1 MSDDTTPSAFGP
13 VAAGLTGTA
22 GPDGIVIDLPERP
35 EPKADT
41 APKRPTTRAGRQAAA
56 AAKRAKAASKP
67 DKKPASSKAT
77 PRRASLETRLT
88 GNLVTLG
95 TVIAA
100 TGGMTSPAVTA
111 DGVLICQHA
120 PNVAAALD
128 KIAKDDPRVAAA
140 LERMLTVGTWSG
152 LVAAVLPLVLGIAAN
167 HGAIPAGVAGLLGGA
182 PADPDTL
189 AGLGLVPEP
198 GAGAAFGG

>member
-1 MSDDTTPSAFGP
+1 MDDLSPFGP
-13 VAAGLTGTA
+13 VAAGLTATET
-22 GPDGIVIDLPERP
+22 PDGIVVDLPPRDTA
-35 EPKADT
+35 PKADT
-41 APKRPTTRAGRQAAA
+41 PPKRPTTRAGRQAAA
-56 AAKRAKAASKP
+56 AARKAQGKTDKAPKTGKP
-67 DKKPASSKAT
+67 SA
-77 PRRASLETRLT
+77 PRKASLETRLT
-88 GNLVTLG
+88 GNLITLG

-152 LVAAVLPLVLGIAAN
+152 LVAAMLPLVLGIAAN
-167 HGAIPAGVAGLLGGA
+167 HGAIPPGIASLLGA
-182 PADPDTL
+182 TPDAD
-189 AGLGLVPEP
+189 AAASLGLVPDA
-198 GAGAAFGG
+198 AGS

>member
-1 MSDDTTPSAFGP
+1 MSDTSPFGP
-13 VAAGLTGTA
+13 VAAGLTATET
-22 GPDGIVIDLPERP
+22 PDGIVVELPGP
-35 EPKADT
+35 DTPPKADT

-56 AAKRAKAASKP
+56 AAKRAAAKPKA
-67 DKKPASSKAT
+67 DKAPKAGKT
-77 PRRASLETRLT
+77 SAPRKASLETRLT

-152 LVAAVLPLVLGIAAN
+152 LVAAMLPLVLGIAAN
-167 HGAIPAGVAGLLGGA
+167 HGAIPAGIAGLLGGA
-182 PADPDTL
+182 PADPATM
-189 AGLGLVPEP
+189 AGLGLVPDAP
-198 GAGAAFGG
+198 AGAAFGG